1 MPVYLLRI
9 TPSATAEVVE
19 RLVKAPNQARAL
31 RKVTDDSIEISEAEP
46 AAIHRLAKAGVEIE
60 VAAAEGVQ
68 S

>member
-31 RKVTDDSIEISEAEP
+31 RKVTDDSIEIAEAEP
-46 AAIHRLAKAGVEIE
+46 DAIHRLAKAGVEIE
-60 VAAAEGVQ
+60 VAAAEGAA